1 MKKLIV
7 AAMLVLGATSAFA
20 GDSDALKAVMKA
32 KTYAEAEAL
41 VKQNLGQFANDAEK
55 AKAYNKLVDLGMKVF
70 NEQQT
75 IQQTNQLMKKN
86 DPVDENV
93 MNEGAYN
100 ALMNAIE
107 CYKYDQLPNAKGKV
121 APKFNGNATRVWGA
135 RQQLVNAG
143 QTAAQ
148 NNKEADVLKYW
159 GTFLDT
165 DNEPLFASVDQ
176 KQKDSE
182 KDYIGQVALFAAR
195 YAYQAKDAARC
206 EKYCDIAMK
215 SEKEAKD
222 ALNLKLYVMKDGL
235 KTHEDSLAY
244 VNKLKDIFAKDE
256 TNEVVLDGLKTRED
270 SLNYVNK
277 LKGIFAQDE
286 TNEVVLDGL
295 NSMYSSLKME
305 KEQAELLDNA
315 IAKNPNNFVALAN
328 KGMMYIQ
335 KNDADNAI
343 KCLKQ
348 ALAAKEDN
356 VVVLTYLGACYNSKA
371 GNLQDPNGRKV
382 VYQEAIKVLD
392 KAKQLDPEKAQAN
405 WGYTR
410 YQAYYGYYGPNAAE
424 TKQAEAESK

>member
-75 IQQTNQLMKKN
+75 IQQTNQFMKKN

-148 NNKEADVLKYW
+148 NNKADEVLKYW
-159 GTFLDT
+159 GAFLDT
-165 DNEPLFASVDQ
+165 DSEPLFASVDA
-176 KQKDSE
+176 KQKEAE
-182 KDYIGQVALFAAR
+182 KEYIGQVALFAAR

-206 EKYCDIAMK
+206 EKYCDIAMT

-235 KTHEDSLAY
+235 KT
-244 VNKLKDIFAKDE
+244 K
-256 TNEVVLDGLKTRED
+256 ED

-277 LKGIFAQDE
+277 LKDLYAKDPS
-286 TNEVVLDGL
+286 NDVMLDGL
-295 NSMYSSLKME
+295 NSMYSALKME
-305 KEQAELLDNA
+305 KEQTELLDAA
-315 IAKNPNNFVALAN
+315 IAKDPKNFVALAN

-335 KNDADNAI
+335 KNDANNAI

-348 ALAAKEDN
+348 ALEAKPDN
-356 VVVLTYLGACYNSKA
+356 VVVMTYLGACYNSKA
-371 GNLQDPNGRKV
+371 GEIQAVQGRKV
-382 VYQEAIKVLD
+382 VYQEAIKILD
-392 KAKQLDPEKAQAN
+392 KAKELDPEKAQAN

-410 YQAYYGYYGPNAAE
+410 YQAYYGYYGPNAPE
-424 TKQAEAESK
+424 TKKAEEESK

>member
-41 VKQNLGQFANDAEK
+41 LKQNLGQFANDAEK
-55 AKAYNKLVDLGMKVF
+55 AKAYNKLVDLGMKDF
-70 NEQQT
+70 NDQQS

-121 APKFNGNATRVWGA
+121 APKFNGNANRVWGA

-148 NNKEADVLKYW
+148 NNKADEVLKYW
-159 GTFLDT
+159 GAFLDT
-165 DNEPLFASVDQ
+165 DSEPLFASVDA
-176 KQKDSE
+176 KQKEAE
-182 KDYIGQVALFAAR
+182 KEYIGQVALFAAR

-206 EKYCDIAMK
+206 EKYCDIAMT

-235 KTHEDSLAY
+235 KT
-244 VNKLKDIFAKDE
+244 K
-256 TNEVVLDGLKTRED
+256 ED

-277 LKGIFAQDE
+277 LKDLYAKDPS
-286 TNEVVLDGL
+286 NDVMLDGL
-295 NSMYSSLKME
+295 NSMYSALKME
-305 KEQAELLDNA
+305 KEQTELLDAA
-315 IAKNPNNFVALAN
+315 IAKDPKNFVALAN

-335 KNDADNAI
+335 KNDANNAI

-348 ALAAKEDN
+348 ALEAKPDN
-356 VVVLTYLGACYNSKA
+356 VVVMTYLGACYNSKA
-371 GNLQDPNGRKV
+371 GEIQAVQGRKV
-382 VYQEAIKVLD
+382 VYQEAIKILD
-392 KAKQLDPEKAQAN
+392 KAKELDPEKAQAN

-410 YQAYYGYYGPNAAE
+410 YQAYYGYYGPNAPE
-424 TKQAEAESK
+424 TKKAEEESK

>member
-41 VKQNLGQFANDAEK
+41 LKQNLGQLANDAEK
-55 AKAYNKLVDLGMKVF
+55 AKAYNKLVDLGMKAY
-70 NEQQT
+70 NDQQS
-75 IQQTNQLMKKN
+75 IMQTNQIMKKN
-86 DPVDENV
+86 DPIDENA

-121 APKFNGNATRVWGA
+121 APKFGSNAARVWAA
-135 RQQLVNAG
+135 RVQLVNAG

-148 NNKEADVLKYW
+148 NNKADEVLKYW
-159 GTFLDT
+159 GAFLDT
-165 DNEPLFASVDQ
+165 DSEPLFASVDA
-176 KQKDSE
+176 KQKDGE
-182 KDYIGQVALFAAR
+182 KEYIGQVALFAAR

-235 KTHEDSLAY
+235 KTHADSLAY
-244 VNKLKDIFAKDE
+244 VD
-256 TNEVVLDGLKTRED
+256 
-270 SLNYVNK
+270 K
-277 LKGIFAQDE
+277 LKGLYAQDE
-286 TNEVVLDGL
+286 NNDVILDGL
-295 NSMYSSLKME
+295 NSMYSSMQME
-305 KEQAELLDNA
+305 KEQEALLNAA
-315 IAKNPNNFVALAN
+315 IAKNPSNFVALAN
-328 KGMMYIQ
+328 LGMMYIQ

-343 KCLKQ
+343 KNLKL
-348 ALAAKEDN
+348 ALAAKPDN
-356 VVVLTYLGACYNSKA
+356 VTVLTYLGACYNSKA
-371 GNLQDPNGRKV
+371 GALQDPNGRKV
-382 VYQEAIKVLD
+382 VYKEAVKVLD
-392 KAKQLDPEKAQAN
+392 KAKELDPEKAQAN

-410 YQAYYGYYGPNAAE
+410 YQAYYGYYGPTAAE
-424 TKQAEAESK
+424 TKKAEEESK

>member
-7 AAMLVLGATSAFA
+7 AAMMVLGATSAFA

-41 VKQNLGQFANDAEK
+41 LKQNLGQLANDAEK
-55 AKAYNKLVDLGMKVF
+55 AKAYNKLVDLGMKAY
-70 NEQQT
+70 NDQQS
-75 IQQTNQLMKKN
+75 IMQTNQIMKKN
-86 DPVDENV
+86 DPIDENA

-121 APKFNGNATRVWGA
+121 APKFGSNAARVWAA
-135 RQQLVNAG
+135 RVQLVNAG

-148 NNKEADVLKYW
+148 NNKADEVLKYW
-159 GTFLDT
+159 GAFLDT

-182 KDYIGQVALFAAR
+182 KEYIGQVALFAAR
-195 YAYQAKDAARC
+195 YAYQAKDPARC

-235 KTHEDSLAY
+235 KTHADSLAY
-244 VNKLKDIFAKDE
+244 VD
-256 TNEVVLDGLKTRED
+256 
-270 SLNYVNK
+270 K
-277 LKGIFAQDE
+277 LKGLYAQDE
-286 TNEVVLDGL
+286 NNEVILDGL
-295 NSMYSSLKME
+295 NSMYSSMKME
-305 KEQAELLDNA
+305 KEQEALLNAA
-315 IAKNPNNFVALAN
+315 IAKNPSNFVALAN
-328 KGMMYIQ
+328 LGMMYIQ

-343 KCLKQ
+343 KNLKL
-348 ALAAKEDN
+348 ALAAKPDN
-356 VVVLTYLGACYNSKA
+356 VTVLTYLGACYNSKA
-371 GNLQDPNGRKV
+371 GALQDPNGRKV
-382 VYQEAIKVLD
+382 VYKEAVKVLD
-392 KAKQLDPEKAQAN
+392 KAKELDPEKAQAN

-410 YQAYYGYYGPNAAE
+410 YQAYYGFYGPTAAE
-424 TKQAEAESK
+424 TKKAEEESK

>member
-7 AAMLVLGATSAFA
+7 AAMLVLGTTSAFA

-41 VKQNLGQFANDAEK
+41 LKQNLGQFANDAEK
-55 AKAYNKLVDLGMKVF
+55 AKAYNKLVDLGMKDF
-70 NEQQT
+70 NDQQS

-148 NNKEADVLKYW
+148 NNKADEVLKYW
-159 GTFLDT
+159 GAFLDT
-165 DNEPLFASVDQ
+165 DSEPLFASVDA
-176 KQKDSE
+176 KQKEAE
-182 KDYIGQVALFAAR
+182 KEYIGQVALFAAR

-206 EKYCDIAMK
+206 EKYCDIAMT

-235 KTHEDSLAY
+235 KT
-244 VNKLKDIFAKDE
+244 K
-256 TNEVVLDGLKTRED
+256 ED

-277 LKGIFAQDE
+277 LKDLYAKDPS
-286 TNEVVLDGL
+286 NEVMLDGL
-295 NSMYSSLKME
+295 NSMYSALKME
-305 KEQAELLDNA
+305 KEQTELLDAA
-315 IAKNPNNFVALAN
+315 IAKDPKNFVALAN

-335 KNDADNAI
+335 KNDANNAI

-348 ALAAKEDN
+348 ALEAKPDN
-356 VVVLTYLGACYNSKA
+356 VVVMTYLGACYNSKA
-371 GNLQDPNGRKV
+371 GEIQAVQGRKV
-382 VYQEAIKVLD
+382 VYQEAIKILD
-392 KAKQLDPEKAQAN
+392 KAKELDPEKAQAN

-410 YQAYYGYYGPNAAE
+410 YQAYYGYYGPNAPE
-424 TKQAEAESK
+424 TKKAEEESK

>member
-41 VKQNLGQFANDAEK
+41 LKQNLGQLANDAEK
-55 AKAYNKLVDLGMKVF
+55 AKAYNKLVDLSMKAY
-70 NEQQT
+70 NDQQS
-75 IQQTNQLMKKN
+75 IMQTNQIMKKN
-86 DPVDENV
+86 DPIDENA

-121 APKFNGNATRVWGA
+121 APKFGSNAARVWAA
-135 RQQLVNAG
+135 RVQLVNAG

-148 NNKEADVLKYW
+148 NNKADEVLKYW
-159 GTFLDT
+159 GAFLDT
-165 DNEPLFASVDQ
+165 DSEPLFASVDA
-176 KQKDSE
+176 KQKDGE
-182 KDYIGQVALFAAR
+182 KEYIGQVALFAAR

-235 KTHEDSLAY
+235 KTHADSLAY
-244 VNKLKDIFAKDE
+244 VD
-256 TNEVVLDGLKTRED
+256 
-270 SLNYVNK
+270 K
-277 LKGIFAQDE
+277 LKGLYAQDE
-286 TNEVVLDGL
+286 NNDVILDGL
-295 NSMYSSLKME
+295 NSMYSSMKME
-305 KEQAELLDNA
+305 KEQEALLNAA
-315 IAKNPNNFVALAN
+315 IAKNPSNFVALAN
-328 KGMMYIQ
+328 LGMMYIR

-343 KCLKQ
+343 KNLKL
-348 ALAAKEDN
+348 ALAAKPDN
-356 VVVLTYLGACYNSKA
+356 VTVLTYLGACYNSKA
-371 GNLQDPNGRKV
+371 GALQDPNGRKV
-382 VYQEAIKVLD
+382 VYKEAIKVLD
-392 KAKQLDPEKAQAN
+392 KAKELDPEKAQAN

-410 YQAYYGYYGPNAAE
+410 YQAYYGYYGPTAAE
-424 TKQAEAESK
+424 TKKAEEESK

>member
-148 NNKEADVLKYW
+148 NNKADEVLKYW
-159 GTFLDT
+159 GAFLDT
-165 DNEPLFASVDQ
+165 DSEPLFASVDA
-176 KQKDSE
+176 KQKEAE
-182 KDYIGQVALFAAR
+182 KEYIGQVALFAAR
-195 YAYQAKDAARC
+195 YAYQAKDVARC
-206 EKYCDIAMK
+206 EKYCDIAMT

-235 KTHEDSLAY
+235 KT
-244 VNKLKDIFAKDE
+244 K
-256 TNEVVLDGLKTRED
+256 ED

-277 LKGIFAQDE
+277 LKDLYAKDPS
-286 TNEVVLDGL
+286 NEVMLDGL
-295 NSMYSSLKME
+295 NSMYSALKME
-305 KEQAELLDNA
+305 KEQTELLDAA
-315 IAKNPNNFVALAN
+315 IAKDPKNFVALAN

-335 KNDADNAI
+335 KNDANNAI

-348 ALAAKEDN
+348 ALEAKPDN
-356 VVVLTYLGACYNSKA
+356 VVVMTYLGACYNSKA
-371 GNLQDPNGRKV
+371 GEIQAVQGRKV
-382 VYQEAIKVLD
+382 VYQEAIKILD
-392 KAKQLDPEKAQAN
+392 KAKELDPEKAQAN

-410 YQAYYGYYGPNAAE
+410 YQAYYGYYGPNAPE
-424 TKQAEAESK
+424 TKKAEEESK

>member
-148 NNKEADVLKYW
+148 NNKADEVLKYW
-159 GTFLDT
+159 GAFLDT
-165 DNEPLFASVDQ
+165 DSEPLFAAVDA
-176 KQKDSE
+176 KQKEAE
-182 KDYIGQVALFAAR
+182 KEYIGQVALFAAR

-206 EKYCDIAMK
+206 EKYCDIAMT

-235 KTHEDSLAY
+235 KT
-244 VNKLKDIFAKDE
+244 K
-256 TNEVVLDGLKTRED
+256 ED

-277 LKGIFAQDE
+277 LKDLYAKDPS
-286 TNEVVLDGL
+286 NEVMLDGL
-295 NSMYSSLKME
+295 NSMYSALKME
-305 KEQAELLDNA
+305 KEQTELLDAA
-315 IAKNPNNFVALAN
+315 IAKDPKNFVALAN

-335 KNDADNAI
+335 KNDANNAI

-348 ALAAKEDN
+348 ALEAKPDN
-356 VVVLTYLGACYNSKA
+356 VVVMTYLGACYNSKA
-371 GNLQDPNGRKV
+371 SEIQAVQGRKV
-382 VYQEAIKVLD
+382 VYQEAIKILD
-392 KAKQLDPEKAQAN
+392 KAKELDPEKAQAN

-410 YQAYYGYYGPNAAE
+410 YQAYYGYYGPNAPE
-424 TKQAEAESK
+424 TKKAEEESK

>member
-7 AAMLVLGATSAFA
+7 AAMMVLGATSAFA

-41 VKQNLGQFANDAEK
+41 LKQNLGQLANDAEK
-55 AKAYNKLVDLGMKVF
+55 AKAYNKLVDLGMKAY
-70 NEQQT
+70 NDQQS
-75 IQQTNQLMKKN
+75 IMQTNQIMKKN
-86 DPVDENV
+86 DPIDENA

-121 APKFNGNATRVWGA
+121 APKFGSNASRVWAA
-135 RQQLVNAG
+135 RVQLVNAG

-148 NNKEADVLKYW
+148 NNKADEVLKYW
-159 GTFLDT
+159 GAFLDT
-165 DNEPLFASVDQ
+165 DSEPLFASIDA
-176 KQKDSE
+176 KQKDGE
-182 KDYIGQVALFAAR
+182 KEYIGQVALFAAR

-235 KTHEDSLAY
+235 KTHADSLAY
-244 VNKLKDIFAKDE
+244 VD
-256 TNEVVLDGLKTRED
+256 
-270 SLNYVNK
+270 K
-277 LKGIFAQDE
+277 LKGLYAQDE
-286 TNEVVLDGL
+286 NNEVILDGL
-295 NSMYSSLKME
+295 NSMYSSMKME
-305 KEQAELLDNA
+305 KEQEALLNAA
-315 IAKNPNNFVALAN
+315 IAKNPSNFVALAN
-328 KGMMYIQ
+328 LGMMYIQ

-343 KCLKQ
+343 KNLKL
-348 ALAAKEDN
+348 AIAAKPDN
-356 VVVLTYLGACYNSKA
+356 VTVLTYLGACYNSKA
-371 GNLQDPNGRKV
+371 GALQDPNGRKV

-392 KAKQLDPEKAQAN
+392 KAKELDPEKAQAN

-410 YQAYYGYYGPNAAE
+410 YQAYYGYYGPTAAE
-424 TKQAEAESK
+424 TKKAEEESK

>member
-148 NNKEADVLKYW
+148 NNKADEVLKYW
-159 GTFLDT
+159 GAFLDT
-165 DNEPLFASVDQ
+165 DSEPLFAAVDA
-176 KQKDSE
+176 KQKEAE
-182 KDYIGQVALFAAR
+182 KEYIGQVALFAAR

-206 EKYCDIAMK
+206 EKYCDIAMT

-235 KTHEDSLAY
+235 KT
-244 VNKLKDIFAKDE
+244 K
-256 TNEVVLDGLKTRED
+256 ED

-277 LKGIFAQDE
+277 LKDLYAKDPS
-286 TNEVVLDGL
+286 NEVMLDGL
-295 NSMYSSLKME
+295 NSMYSALKME
-305 KEQAELLDNA
+305 KEQTELLDAA
-315 IAKNPNNFVALAN
+315 IAKDPKNFVALAN

-335 KNDADNAI
+335 KNDANNAI

-348 ALAAKEDN
+348 ALEAKPDN
-356 VVVLTYLGACYNSKA
+356 VVVMTYLGACYNSKA
-371 GNLQDPNGRKV
+371 GEIQAVQGRKV
-382 VYQEAIKVLD
+382 VYQEAIKILD
-392 KAKQLDPEKAQAN
+392 KAKELDPEKAQAN

-410 YQAYYGYYGPNAAE
+410 YQAYYGYYGPTAAE
-424 TKQAEAESK
+424 TKKAEEESK

>member
-41 VKQNLGQFANDAEK
+41 LKQNLGQLANDAEK
-55 AKAYNKLVDLGMKVF
+55 AKAYNKLVDLGMKAY
-70 NEQQT
+70 NDQQS
-75 IQQTNQLMKKN
+75 IIQTNQIMKKN
-86 DPVDENV
+86 DPIDENA

-121 APKFNGNATRVWGA
+121 APKFGGNAARVWSA
-135 RQQLVNAG
+135 RVQLVNAG

-148 NNKEADVLKYW
+148 NNKADEVLKYW
-159 GTFLDT
+159 GAFLDT
-165 DNEPLFASVDQ
+165 DSEPLFASIDA
-176 KQKDSE
+176 KQKDGE
-182 KDYIGQVALFAAR
+182 KEYIGQVALFAAR

-235 KTHEDSLAY
+235 KTHADSLAY
-244 VNKLKDIFAKDE
+244 VDKLKGLYAKDE
-256 TNEVVLDGLKTRED
+256 NNDV
-270 SLNYVNK
+270 
-277 LKGIFAQDE
+277 I
-286 TNEVVLDGL
+286 LDGL
-295 NSMYSSLKME
+295 NSMYSSMKME
-305 KEQAELLDNA
+305 KEQEALLNA
-315 IAKNPNNFVALAN
+315 AISKNPNNFVALAN
-328 KGMMYIQ
+328 LGMMYIQ

-343 KCLKQ
+343 KNLKL
-348 ALAAKEDN
+348 ALAAKPDN
-356 VVVLTYLGACYNSKA
+356 VTVLTYLGACYNSKA
-371 GNLQDPNGRKV
+371 GALQDPNGRKV
-382 VYQEAIKVLD
+382 VYKEAVKVLD
-392 KAKQLDPEKAQAN
+392 KAKELDPEKAQAN

-410 YQAYYGYYGPNAAE
+410 YQAYYGFYGPTAAE
-424 TKQAEAESK
+424 TKKAEEESK